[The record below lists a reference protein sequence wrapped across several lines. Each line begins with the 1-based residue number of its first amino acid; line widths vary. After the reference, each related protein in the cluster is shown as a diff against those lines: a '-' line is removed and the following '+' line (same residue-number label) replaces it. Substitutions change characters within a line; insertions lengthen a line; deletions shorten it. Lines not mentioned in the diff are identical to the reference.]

1 MKSVEPRSLLTDYD
15 VYLFKEGK
23 HYHLY
28 RKLGAHV
35 VDQNAE
41 KGTQFSVWAPSAK
54 SVSVIGNFN
63 MWRQE
68 AHPLIQRKD
77 GSGIWEGFIPSV
89 KEGDLYKYSVE
100 GSDGIRR
107 EKGDPFAFMWEVPPR
122 TASVVWNL
130 EHQWKDDRWLKTRS
144 RVMHESPIS
153 IYEVH
158 IGSWRRIPEEGD
170 RPLTYVELAE
180 VLPRYLKNMGFTHVE
195 FLPVMEHAFYGS
207 WGYQMTGYF
216 APSSRYGTP
225 QDFMRLMEALHRN
238 KIGSILDWVPSHF
251 PYDDYSIAQFDGTP
265 LYEYQDPKKKYQRD
279 WNTYVFDYGRNE
291 VRSFLISSANFWVDV
306 YHADGLRVDAVASM
320 LYLDYSKPPGEWSPN
335 VYGGKEN
342 LEAIEFLRQM
352 NDWMRVS
359 HPDVLVV
366 AEEST
371 AWPGVTKQAAEGGL
385 GFSYK
390 WNMGWMHDT
399 LEYFSLD
406 PIYRKYHHD
415 RLIFSIWYAFTERY
429 ILPISHDEVVYGKR
443 SLLGKM
449 PGDEWQKFANLRALL
464 GYMYCHPGKKLLFMG
479 NEFAQNG
486 EWNHDRSL
494 DWHLASDPLRS
505 GVTRLLQD
513 LNRIYKEEDAL
524 RIDSEP
530 SGFEWV
536 DNRDWQ
542 KSVVCFM
549 RKGSKEQEKILVVLN
564 LTPVTR
570 TEYRVGVP
578 SGGFWSEILN
588 TDSEYYGG
596 SNTGNYGGVE
606 ADAAGFH
613 GRPWSV
619 LLTLPPLSTILLKPR
634 G

>member
-1 MKSVEPRSLLTDYD
+1 LKSVEPRSLLTDYD

-35 VDQNAE
+35 VDGNAE

-54 SVSVIGNFN
+54 SVSVIGDFN
-63 MWRQE
+63 LWRGD

-77 GSGIWEGFIPSV
+77 GSGIWEGFIPGV

-100 GSDGIRR
+100 GSDGIQR
-107 EKGDPFAFMWEVPPR
+107 EKGDPFAFLWEVPPR
-122 TASVVWNL
+122 TASVVWSL
-130 EHQWKDDRWLKTRS
+130 KHQWKDSQWLKTRS
-144 RVMHESPIS
+144 GLTHESPIS

-170 RPLTYVELAE
+170 RPLTYVELVD
-180 VLPRYLKNMGFTHVE
+180 VLPRYLKDMGFTHVE

-225 QDFMRLMEALHRN
+225 QDFMRLIEALHRN
-238 KIGSILDWVPSHF
+238 KIGSIFDWVPSHF

-352 NDWMRVS
+352 NGWMKVS
-359 HPDVLVV
+359 HPDVLVI

-429 ILPISHDEVVYGKR
+429 ILPISHDEVVYGKG

-479 NEFAQNG
+479 NEFAQNE

-494 DWHLASDPLRS
+494 DWHLACDPLRT
-505 GVTRLLQD
+505 GMIRLVQD
-513 LNRIYKEEDAL
+513 LNRIYKEEGAL

-549 RKGSKEQEKILVVLN
+549 RKGSNEQDKILVVLN

-588 TDSEYYGG
+588 TDSQYYGG

-606 ADAAGFH
+606 ADAVKFH
-613 GRPWSV
+613 GRQWSIV
-619 LLTLPPLSTILLKPR
+619 LTLPPLSTILLKPR
-634 G
+634 D